1 MPLQKLQFAPTMA
14 ADSTTYASEGGWRI
28 GDRVRFRNGFP
39 ESIGGWQPLNGSS
52 FLGVCRA
59 LVSWRTLAGEELLG
73 VGTNLKYY
81 IERGGAYYDITPIRT
96 TATLTN
102 PFTSVFSTLASGIG
116 ATDTQMTLTNAA
128 DFPLSG
134 VVRVDSEQI
143 FYSNRSGNTLIGL
156 VRGFNNTVAA
166 AHQAAAGV
174 GANAVKVTAA
184 AHGANSNDFIIVSGA
199 TAVDGLPAPELNAE
213 HQITVFD
220 ASVYYFSIDSF
231 ATSSVTGG
239 GTVTIQYQVVT
250 GNATFVQGVGW
261 GAGAYSGVGWGQAAS
276 VGIGTQLR
284 IWNHQNFG
292 EDLLFG
298 PRGGG
303 LFYWDASGG
312 FLSRGVALS
321 TLAGASGV
329 PVVQNRILVTESRFA
344 LVFGTNP
351 IGSSAMD
358 PMLIR
363 WSDQELIQD
372 WTPTPT
378 NLAGDLRLAIGS
390 EIITA
395 VSAQREILVWTNSA
409 LYSLQFAEELG
420 FVQTLIADNISIAG
434 PNAVIVAN
442 NVVYWM
448 GKDKFY
454 RYTGRSETLPSTVD
468 QYVFEEY
475 NRDQEFQVYAGVNES
490 FDEVW
495 WFYVSQNAMTNDRYV
510 SYNYV
515 EDGWTVGMLN
525 RTAWL
530 DSGMRPRPVAA
541 GGTRLFS
548 HETGTDDGSVDP
560 AVPLNSYIESADF
573 GIGEGGQYSFVWRV
587 LPDITFARSTA
598 LAPTVNMT
606 LLPRTSSGANYRTEL
621 STPNVTRSATVP
633 VEQYTEQVYVRL
645 RGRQMKFRIECGTTG
660 TAWRLGTPRIDLKP
674 NGRRA

>member
-1 MPLQKLQFAPTMA
+1 MPLQRLRFAPTMM
-14 ADSTTYASEGGWRI
+14 ADSTTYASEGSWRI

-39 ESIGGWQPLNGSS
+39 ESIGGWQLLNSS
-52 FLGVCRA
+52 EFLGTCRA
-59 LVSWRTLAGEELLG
+59 LVSWRTLTGEELLG

-81 IERGGAYYDITPIRT
+81 IERGGAYYDITPIRAT
-96 TATLTN
+96 TTPTN
-102 PFTSVFSTLASGIG
+102 PFTSVASTLASGITAA
-116 ATDTQMTLTNAA
+116 ATELTLVSAA

-134 VVRVDSEQI
+134 TVLIEAEQI
-143 FYSNRSGNTLIGL
+143 FYANRTGNTLLGL
-156 VRGFNNTVAA
+156 TRGVNGT
-166 AHQAAAGV
+166 
-174 GANAVKVTAA
+174 TAA
-184 AHGANSNDFIIVSGA
+184 AHLAAAFVGSNSVKVTDASHGANTGDFVTITGSA
-199 TAVDGLPAPELNAE
+199 AVDGIPALEINAE
-213 HQITVFD
+213 HQVTVFGL
-220 ASVYYFSIDSF
+220 STYFFVVDSF
-231 ATSSVTGG
+231 ATSTVTGG

-250 GNATFVQGVGW
+250 GSATFIQGVGW
-261 GAGAYSGVGWGQAAS
+261 GAGPWGGGGWGQAAA

-292 EDLLFG
+292 EDLIFG

-312 FLSRGVALS
+312 FLTRGVALS
-321 TLAGASGV
+321 TLIGASNV

-351 IGSSAMD
+351 IGSSAID

-468 QYVFEEY
+468 QYVFEDF
-475 NRDQEFQVYAGVNES
+475 NLDQEFQVYAGVNES

-495 WFYVSQNAMTNDRYV
+495 WFYVSQNATSNDRYV

-515 EDGWTVGMLN
+515 EDGWAVGNLE

-530 DSGMRPRPVAA
+530 DAGMRPRPVAA
-541 GGTRLFS
+541 GGMRLFE
-548 HETGTDDGSVDP
+548 HELGTDDGSATP
-560 AVPLNSYIESADF
+560 ALPLNSYIESADF
-573 GIGEGGQYSFVWRV
+573 GLGDGDSYSFVWRV

-598 LAPTVNMT
+598 LNPTVNMS
-606 LLPRTSSGANYRTEL
+606 LQPRTSSGAAYRPEL

-645 RGRQMKFRIECGTTG
+645 RGRQMKFRIECDTTG